1 MWRASDEL
9 MSLHQLAKQH
19 GMAVDGAAVE
29 TLLCRVAAEPR
40 SHMTAPASP
49 ATCAAAETVGAIP
62 SPTSSTYT
70 GPLYTE
76 ASPHHRAQSE
86 ETSGGGG
93 AGVSSAGLSAMLA
106 GVGSGGGAT
115 ASSVGGGGG
124 GVDTVMIQLQ
134 EKPCSRASPP
144 PRTLLSSP

>member
-1 MWRASDEL
+1 MCRARDEL
-9 MSLHQLAKQH
+9 VSLQQLANQH
-19 GMAVDGAAVE
+19 GVAVDGAAME
-29 TLLCRVAAEPR
+29 ALLSRVPAEPR

-49 ATCAAAETVGAIP
+49 ATCAAAEAAAAIP

-70 GPLYTE
+70 GPLYTG
-76 ASPHHRAQSE
+76 ACHRARSE
-86 ETSGGGG
+86 ETSGGG

-106 GVGSGGGAT
+106 GVSSGSGAT

-124 GVDTVMIQLQ
+124 VDAVMMQLQ
-134 EKPCSRASPP
+134 EMPCSRASPP